1 MFDAARILEPA
12 ASAIF
17 NSVESLRIQA
27 PIVLSIRWPRLALA
41 IMNIFDDVADGVI
54 VTSSPVVTNEELV
67 VDAVSVLFAL
77 TTCKTFP
84 NPVAEP
90 LFVNVTPDGTVK
102 VSPEVPKVN
111 VPLDVLG
118 ESFDVFTSLILLSP

>member
-1 MFDAARILEPA
+1 MF
-12 ASAIF
+12 
-17 NSVESLRIQA
+17 NCVESLSKQA
-27 PIVLSIRWPRLALA
+27 PNVLSICELRVGVA
-41 IMNIFDDVADGVI
+41 IINIFDDVDDGVI
-54 VTSSPVVTNEELV
+54 DTSKPVVTNDVLV
-67 VDAVSVLFAL
+67 VEAVSVLFAL
-77 TTCKTFP
+77 TTCNTFP